1 MTKIK
6 DLLAALSDKKNEV
19 QQHISTKRLSGDS
32 QEDFQAVISYYNSL
46 FIQQ

>member
-1 MTKIK
+1 MK
-6 DLLAALSDKKNEV
+6 DLLSVLSDKKNEV